1 MGLSS
6 QHPPAS
12 LQGFPA
18 MFDIKQPRPKNI
30 KINLL
35 STTISNMATRLTPF
49 SKLMITL
56 LIVAAIVLGGRW
68 LLNNTGVGK
77 DLKNQADAT
86 NTETATDGVGG
97 DVPADAIKIGVVTWG
112 GYAGGQYFNEGFKA
126 NTESR
131 FYKDYGFQVDF
142 KVLDDFVAS
151 RDAFKRGDID
161 LLWATIDAFPT
172 EAGEMA
178 DIQPQ
183 VVFQADWSRGGDA
196 IVVRRGIGS
205 VADLK
210 GKKIAVAE
218 LTPSH
223 SFLLWL
229 LEAGGLTEKD
239 VQLVKQASAIDA
251 AESFKA
257 QQVDAA
263 VVWSPDDEACL
274 SAVSGSRI
282 LESTKSASNIIADVF
297 IAKKEWIDK
306 NPKRLQQLYEGWMKG
321 AAEINSDDASKRKA
335 AKILSENFEGINED
349 WAYKAINNVRLCT
362 HGDNQHFYGLDP
374 AFKGVTGDRLYG
386 RMSQVYTDL
395 GYIKGRAPSWREIA
409 NSYAVK
415 NTSLSGEENDAE
427 GQKTFTEV
435 TKKEGAAKEAI
446 ATKRISIN
454 FRSGEYLLDEN
465 AKYIIDKEFVEI
477 AKAFANARI
486 RIEGNTDDVGKRE
499 GNVALSQKRAES
511 VRDYLVSE
519 HGMSRNRFIV
529 IGNGPDNP
537 VGPNTTDAG
546 KAKNRRTDFELVRE

>member
-1 MGLSS
+1 
-6 QHPPAS
+6 
-12 LQGFPA
+12 
-18 MFDIKQPRPKNI
+18 
-30 KINLL
+30 
-35 STTISNMATRLTPF
+35 MATRLTPF
-49 SKLMITL
+49 SKLLFTL
-56 LIVAAIVLGGRW
+56 LIVAAVVLGGRW
-68 LLNNTGVGK
+68 VLNNTDFGK
-77 DLKNQADAT
+77 GLKNKAD
-86 NTETATDGVGG
+86 TENNSSSDNSSGSNSGNSDA
-97 DVPADAIKIGVVTWG
+97 PSDAIKIGVVTWG

-126 NTESR
+126 NTNSR

-183 VVFQADWSRGGDA
+183 VVLQADWSRGGDA
-196 IVVRRGIGS
+196 IVVRRGISS

-229 LEAGGLTEKD
+229 LEAGGMTEKD
-239 VQLVKQASAIDA
+239 VTLVKQASAIDA
-251 AESFKA
+251 AEAFKA

-274 SAVSGSRI
+274 SSVAGSRV

-321 AAEINSDDASKRKA
+321 AAEINSDPAAKRRA
-335 AKILSENFEGINED
+335 AKILSENFEGINEA
-349 WAYKAINNVRLCT
+349 WAIKAIDNVRLCT
-362 HGDNQHFYGLDP
+362 HGDNLNFYGQNNDY
-374 AFKGVTGDRLYG
+374 KGVTGDRLYG
-386 RMSQVYTDL
+386 RMSQVYSDL
-395 GYIKGRAPSWREIA
+395 GYIKGRAPSWREIS
-409 NSYAVK
+409 NSSAVRGT
-415 NTSLSGEENDAE
+415 NLTGPEHLAE
-427 GQKTFTEV
+427 GQKAFTEV
-435 TKKEGAAKEAI
+435 SKKEGADKETI
-446 ATKRISIN
+446 ATKRVSIN
-454 FRSGEYLLDEN
+454 FRSGEFKLDEN

-486 RIEGNTDDVGKRE
+486 RIEGNTDDVGAKAA
-499 GNVALSQKRAES
+499 NVALSQKRADA
-511 VRDYLVSE
+511 VRDYLVKE
-519 HGMSRNRFIV
+519 HGMPRNRFIV

-537 VGPNTTDAG
+537 VSANTDDAG

>member
-1 MGLSS
+1 MGQRAVSN
-6 QHPPAS
+6 PPTLFFTNPS
-12 LQGFPA
+12 FQ
-18 MFDIKQPRPKNI
+18 
-30 KINLL
+30 KINF
-35 STTISNMATRLTPF
+35 NMATRLTPF

-56 LIVAAIVLGGRW
+56 LIVAAVVLGGRW
-68 LLNNTGVGK
+68 LLNNTDFGK
-77 DLKNQADAT
+77 GLKNKAAVENADSQPGSDASSD
-86 NTETATDGVGG
+86 TA
-97 DVPADAIKIGVVTWG
+97 PADAIRIGVVTWG

-126 NTESR
+126 NTNSR

-172 EAGEMA
+172 EAAEMA

-218 LTPSH
+218 LSPSH

-229 LEAGGLTEKD
+229 LDAGGLSEKD

-251 AESFKA
+251 AEAFKA
-257 QQVDAA
+257 QKVDAA

-274 SAVSGSRI
+274 AAVAGSRV

-297 IAKKEWIDK
+297 IAKKEWIEK
-306 NPKRLQQLYEGWMKG
+306 NQARLQQLYEGWMKG
-321 AAEINSDDASKRKA
+321 AAEINANDADKRKA
-335 AKILSENFEGINED
+335 AKILSENFEGVSED

-362 HGDNQHFYGLDP
+362 HGDNINFYGLNPDY
-374 AFKGVTGDRLYG
+374 KGVSGDRLYG
-386 RMSQVYTDL
+386 KMSQTYTDL
-395 GYIKGRAPSWREIA
+395 GYIKGRVPSWREIA

-415 NTSLSGEENDAE
+415 NTSLAGAEHDAE
-427 GQKTFTEV
+427 GQKTFTAV
-435 TKKEGAAKEAI
+435 SKKEGAEKEAI
-446 ATKRISIN
+446 ATKRVSIN
-454 FRSGEYLLDEN
+454 FRSGEFQLDEN
-465 AKYIIDKEFVEI
+465 AKYIIDREFVEI

-499 GNVALSQKRAES
+499 SNVALSQKRAEA

-529 IGNGPDNP
+529 VGNGPDNP
-537 VGPNTTDAG
+537 VAPNTTDDG
-546 KAKNRRTDFELVRE
+546 KAKNRRTDFELVKE

>member
-1 MGLSS
+1 MGS
-6 QHPPAS
+6 
-12 LQGFPA
+12 
-18 MFDIKQPRPKNI
+18 
-30 KINLL
+30 
-35 STTISNMATRLTPF
+35 RLTPF
-49 SKLMITL
+49 SKLLITL

-68 LLNNTGVGK
+68 VLNNTDFGK
-77 DLKNQADAT
+77 NLKNKADAAQTDSPT
-86 NTETATDGVGG
+86 NEAENSEA
-97 DVPADAIKIGVVTWG
+97 PSDAIKIGVVTWG

-126 NTESR
+126 NTNSR

-151 RDAFKRGDID
+151 RDAFKRGDVD

-183 VVFQADWSRGGDA
+183 VVLQADWSRGGDA
-196 IVVRRGIGS
+196 IVVRRGISS

-218 LTPSH
+218 LAPSH

-229 LEAGGLTEKD
+229 LEAGGMTEKD
-239 VQLVKQASAIDA
+239 VTLIKQASAIDA
-251 AESFKA
+251 AEAFKA

-274 SAVSGSRI
+274 SAVAGSRV

-297 IAKKEWIDK
+297 IAKKDWVEQ
-306 NPKRLQQLYEGWMKG
+306 NQKRMQQLYEGWMKG
-321 AAEINSDDASKRKA
+321 AAEINSDPAAKQKA
-335 AKILSENFEGINED
+335 AKILSENFEGVSQE
-349 WAYKAINNVRLCT
+349 WAVKAIENVRLCT
-362 HGDNQHFYGLDP
+362 HGDNLNFFGQNPDY
-374 AFKGVTGDRLYG
+374 KGVTGERLYG
-386 RMSQVYTDL
+386 RMTQVYTDL
-395 GYIKGRAPSWREIA
+395 GYIKGRTPSWREIA
-409 NSYAVK
+409 NSTAVRG
-415 NTSLSGEENDAE
+415 TTLSGVENAPE

-435 TKKEGAAKEAI
+435 TKKEGTEKETI
-446 ATKRISIN
+446 ATKRVSIN
-454 FRSGEYLLDEN
+454 FRSGEFQLDEN

-486 RIEGNTDDVGKRE
+486 RIEGNTDNVGNKTS
-499 GNVALSQKRAES
+499 NVALSQKRAEA
-511 VRDYLVSE
+511 VRDYLVKE
-519 HGMSRNRFIV
+519 HGMPRNRFIV

-537 VGPNTTDAG
+537 VGSNDSEDG